1 VRVRTVTSLAALLVA
16 AAATA
21 PATGADAVP
30 LALAEGQVVTLQFD
44 RAVAQVAVT
53 DLAIVKVRA
62 LEKRIEVTGSAGG
75 RSRMVVE
82 LERGGR
88 VAYEVQVAGLSGGGR
103 PAPPAADPNA
113 LELSVGD
120 ERRIPA
126 PGASRL
132 LVEEGNVA
140 RVRAEAGAVVVTAQS
155 SGTTSIIVVDGAGA
169 KTTYTIHV
177 R

>member
-16 AAATA
+16 AAAAAA
-21 PATGADAVP
+21 PAAGADAVP

-53 DLAIVKVRA
+53 DLAVVKVKA
-62 LEKRIEVTGSAGG
+62 LEKRVEVTGSAGG
-75 RSRMVVE
+75 RSRVLVE

-88 VAYEVQVAGLSGGGR
+88 VAYEVQVAGLSGGR
-103 PAPPAADPNA
+103 PAPPPADPNA
-113 LELSVGD
+113 IELSVGE

-126 PGASRL
+126 AGASRL
-132 LVEEGNVA
+132 LVEESQVA

-155 SGTTSIIVVDGAGA
+155 SGTTSVIVVDGAGA
-169 KTTYTIHV
+169 KTTYTIRV